1 MKKRN
6 LKSLKLRKSSVSKLG
21 NHTMGGAIDRG
32 GVAIPITLINQC
44 GSQIDACPSALAC
57 TFQANCPLTIDFT
70 CQTLNN
76 KCETFNYPCQSL
88 VECV

>member
-6 LKSLKLRKSSVSKLG
+6 LKSLQLRKNSISNLG
-21 NHTMGGAIDRG
+21 NATGGG
-32 GVAIPITLINQC
+32 FEIPIQLTKINVC

-88 VECV
+88 FECA